1 VLNYRLVLLSVP
13 IEIVWEHRCV
23 QWLLERVDAVMPG
36 WLVLHFAFRSLLI
49 RRIRSALALA
59 SISLGVFAIVAI
71 VSTGRTLVEAQRRTY
86 ADTAQPDIVATVP
99 SLTPGLVATLSRRDG
114 VVAVEARTVQPSRVS
129 AGGRWIPIRLVGI
142 ARFDAILLDQP
153 RLVRGRWPERGEIVL
168 DASAPRLLG
177 VDIGSLVALQANPGE
192 PITYARVSGFAWVPA
207 RPDAALLDRLTG
219 FVPDRELRQQLGIDS
234 ANTLLVKVAEPALAS
249 RVATELQRFLAARQ
263 VQSYGWTVRDPE
275 SFLGARELRTL
286 IVLLRAFAVLGSA
299 VALFIV
305 ANTTIGLLTEERP
318 QLGTLRALGATRWQ
332 LFGLYASPYLLLG
345 ACGGLVGFGLG
356 EWGARLLSRL
366 LAGLAG
372 LVLPSFTFS
381 WGALAL
387 ALSVGVGIAVLG
399 SLVPLLVSVRWSAA
413 SLLHGDVRTTL
424 VAPRAL
430 AVVTRWLGRW
440 SPVVAMS
447 VRDPFRRPLR
457 TVLTVAA
464 SAVALGAV
472 LASQLVDHSLR
483 VTVADLYTR
492 YRADAW
498 MLVNPPVPPTY
509 AHRLEQLQ
517 PVRAAEPWTMTQGAV
532 GATRTDV
539 WGLPADT
546 VVYEPRLV
554 AGEWLQPTWPPGAV
568 LTANLA
574 ERVDVHVGDVV
585 PLDLGRRRVP
595 VRVVGIVDD
604 ESTYLGA
611 TTIGK
616 VFIERRVLQSLLG
629 QEDRPSLYALLF
641 WEHAPAR
648 AAGAL
653 AAVEQHERSLRPLTL
668 LMADDRAATERVL
681 AVLTVLARAV
691 VLVVAAVAVFGIGN
705 ALLLDISERRREIG
719 VLRTI
724 GAEWPTLGLL
734 LAGEALVIVALGA
747 VLAYPLGAISG
758 AAVLDVVSA
767 RLFRVPL
774 TWNPW
779 AGVLV
784 IAAALVAAGGAVLV
798 PLAVAT
804 RIRPVEVLRY
814 E

>member
-1 VLNYRLVLLSVP
+1 
-13 IEIVWEHRCV
+13 
-23 QWLLERVDAVMPG
+23 MPG

-99 SLTPGLVATLSRRDG
+99 GLTPGLVATLSRRDG

-219 FVPDRELRQQLGIDS
+219 FVPDRELRQQLGIES

-381 WGALAL
+381 WGVLAL

-399 SLVPLLVSVRWSAA
+399 SLVPLLVSVRRSAA

-472 LASQLVDHSLR
+472 LASQLVDNSLR

-509 AHRLEQLQ
+509 AHRLEQLP
-517 PVRAAEPWTMTQGAV
+517 PVRAAEPWTMTQGAIS
-532 GATRTDV
+532 ATRTDV

-546 VVYEPRLV
+546 AVYEPRLV

-629 QEDRPSLYALLF
+629 QEDSPSLFALLF

-724 GAEWPTLGLL
+724 GAEWPTLGVL

-767 RLFRVPL
+767 SLFRVRL
-774 TWNPW
+774 AWNPW